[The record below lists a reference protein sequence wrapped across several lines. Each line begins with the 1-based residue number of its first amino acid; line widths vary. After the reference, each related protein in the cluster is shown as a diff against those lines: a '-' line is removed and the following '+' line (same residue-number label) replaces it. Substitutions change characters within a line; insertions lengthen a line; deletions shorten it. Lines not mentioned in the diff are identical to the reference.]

1 MSERIL
7 KINKLIKQQLGQI
20 ITKELEFPKNCLI
33 TITRVETTPDMKIA
47 KVFITVIPENL
58 RGSALELL
66 RKNNKLLSQQ
76 LKKRITFKFAPNLN
90 FLIDEQEAY
99 ATEIDKLLDEIK

>member
-7 KINKLIKQQLGQI
+7 KINELIKQQLGQI
-20 ITKELEFPKNCLI
+20 ITKEIELPENCLI
-33 TITRVETTPDMKIA
+33 TITKVETTPDMKIA

-58 RGSALELL
+58 RGSALEIL

-76 LKKRITFKFAPNLN
+76 LKKNVSIKFIPNLN
-90 FLIDEQEAY
+90 FLIDDQEAY
-99 ATEIDKLLDEIK
+99 AAEIDKLLDEIK